1 VAATYWAAL
10 TLRSSSEASRPMPPA
25 LISMIWILPCGSM
38 TKVPRSARPASSIIT
53 PKLRVMAPV
62 GSPIIGYLIL
72 PMVSEVSCQA
82 LCVKWVSVDTA

>member
-1 VAATYWAAL
+1 
-10 TLRSSSEASRPMPPA
+10 
-25 LISMIWILPCGSM
+25 M

>member
-1 VAATYWAAL
+1 
-10 TLRSSSEASRPMPPA
+10 LRSSSDRVAADAAGVDLDDLDLARRVHDEGAA
-25 LISMIWILPCGSM
+25 LGQAGFLDHHAEVAGD
-38 TKVPRSARPASSIIT
+38 
-53 PKLRVMAPV
+53 APV